1 MAQQFLD
8 LAGVQAL
15 WAKMKAIS
23 AAGAATVTINSD
35 ATGHFSGFTLN
46 TILHNGENE
55 DGHIEYQLTLTDVQ
69 SASALNTRLQGYVE
83 NSTFN
88 TLDGKVTTLIGSDT
102 GKSVR
107 TIANEE
113 LAAQLI
119 PPSAQEA
126 LDTLQEIAAWIQSH
140 PADVAAMNAVIA
152 SLGDRVDDLEA
163 VTALPAPESD
173 PVDGT
178 IAAYA
183 KDLVDHEAT
192 RATGAEAR
200 IEAMLTNDT
209 DEGAPTDGV
218 LKRLNTLETIIGDP
232 GEDGDISSQIEAIQ
246 DAIDGLDWTLD
257 VTSGSP
263 AEGQG
268 GFNVLTGFHVVVEN
282 GQLVTES
289 VTTTT
294 ENIDIS
300 SIPTSVINALS

>member
-35 ATGHFSGFTLN
+35 AAGHFSGFTLN

-69 SASALNTRLQGYVE
+69 SASALATILQGYVQT
-83 NSTFN
+83 STFN

-119 PPSAQEA
+119 PASAQEA
-126 LDTLQEIAAWIQSH
+126 LDTLQEIAAWIQNH
-140 PADVAAMNAVIA
+140 PADAAAMNSAIEA
-152 SLGDRVDDLEA
+152 LEDRVDDLED
-163 VTALPAPESD
+163 VTALPAAGSD
-173 PVDGT
+173 PASGT

-183 KDLVDHEAT
+183 KGLVDAEAS
-192 RATGAEAR
+192 RAAGEEAR
-200 IEAMLTNDT
+200 IEAILTDDT
-209 DEGAPTDGV
+209 DEGAQTDGV
-218 LKRLNTLETIIGDP
+218 LKRLDTLETIVGDP

-246 DAIDGLDWTLD
+246 DAIDGLDWT

-263 AEGQG
+263 AQGQG
-268 GFNVLTGFHVVVEN
+268 GFNVLTGFEVEN
-282 GQLVTES
+282 GQLVANS
-289 VTTTT
+289 ITT

-300 SIPTSVINALS
+300 AIPTTVINALS